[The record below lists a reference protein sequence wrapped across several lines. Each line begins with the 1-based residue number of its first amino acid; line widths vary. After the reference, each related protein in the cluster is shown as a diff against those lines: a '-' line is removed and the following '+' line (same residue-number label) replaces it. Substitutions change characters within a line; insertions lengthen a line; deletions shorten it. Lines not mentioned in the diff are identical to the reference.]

1 MKIGIVGLGL
11 IGGSLGLKLQSLNHK
26 VYGVANNKKNEQK
39 AIERNLA
46 NYVSCDLDILKDC
59 SLIILALPI
68 EDLLHPSE
76 ELILAIPKNA
86 VVTDVGSIKKP
97 IINKWENIHPFFIGS
112 HPMVGTEQK
121 GVGSGFESLLDNAKW
136 AVTPTSKTNSYAMN
150 ILWELL
156 ISMRCKIFKTSPEEH
171 DIAVSLISHLPIF
184 VASSLIETAN
194 DKNNKSLINL
204 TQNLASTGFS
214 DTTRVGSG
222 NPKLGLDLA
231 MNNKDN
237 LLNALNV
244 FKNNI
249 D

>member
-46 NYVSCDLDILKDC
+46 NYVSCDLGILKDC

-112 HPMVGTEQK
+112 HPMV
-121 GVGSGFESLLDNAKW
+121 
-136 AVTPTSKTNSYAMN
+136 
-150 ILWELL
+150 
-156 ISMRCKIFKTSPEEH
+156 
-171 DIAVSLISHLPIF
+171 
-184 VASSLIETAN
+184 
-194 DKNNKSLINL
+194 
-204 TQNLASTGFS
+204 
-214 DTTRVGSG
+214 
-222 NPKLGLDLA
+222 
-231 MNNKDN
+231 
-237 LLNALNV
+237 
-244 FKNNI
+244 
-249 D
+249 

>member
-121 GVGSGFESLLDNAKW
+121 GVGSGFESLLDN
-136 AVTPTSKTNSYAMN
+136 S
-150 ILWELL
+150 
-156 ISMRCKIFKTSPEEH
+156 FK
-171 DIAVSLISHLPIF
+171 F
-184 VASSLIETAN
+184 
-194 DKNNKSLINL
+194 
-204 TQNLASTGFS
+204 
-214 DTTRVGSG
+214 
-222 NPKLGLDLA
+222 
-231 MNNKDN
+231 
-237 LLNALNV
+237 
-244 FKNNI
+244 
-249 D
+249 